1 MLGKPA
7 EVAKIGTRSSDLSNP
22 DSPGLAE
29 DRGCSFKK
37 VSGETSSTV
46 GTALSQCGCK
56 FYGTRDT
63 TASQNRVQEAAV
75 RVWGVMRGVIFRH
88 PLVAGSGSTEAVFQF
103 RSWLPNRTNGETVR
117 LGQELEL

>member
-7 EVAKIGTRSSDLSNP
+7 EVVKIGTRSSDLSNP

-29 DRGCSFKK
+29 DRGCSLKK

-56 FYGTRDT
+56 LYRTRDT
-63 TASQNRVQEAAV
+63 TASQNRVQKAAV
-75 RVWGVMRGVIFRH
+75 RLWGVMRVSSFVIRWWQGLDPQRLCSSFS
-88 PLVAGSGSTEAVFQF
+88 PGFQTEQM
-103 RSWLPNRTNGETVR
+103 GETVR